1 MINMD
6 IYNELQYKIKVLD
19 ATIKELTKTGREY
32 AQAER
37 EYKIAICKKA
47 LELKDSGMPV
57 TLIQLVIYG
66 YQEIA
71 TLRFKRD
78 TAQVIY
84 NANQEAIN
92 STKLEIRILQNQI
105 EKEYYNEQ

>member
-1 MINMD
+1 MD
-6 IYNELQYKIKVLD
+6 LMEELERRTKILD
-19 ATIKELTKTGREY
+19 ASIRELTKTGKAY
-32 AQAER
+32 AEAER
-37 EYKIAICKKA
+37 EYKIAVCKKA
-47 LELKDSGMPV
+47 LELKDGGMPV

>member
-1 MINMD
+1 MD
-6 IYNELQYKIKVLD
+6 LMEELERRTKILD
-19 ATIKELTKTGREY
+19 ASIKELTKTGKAY
-32 AQAER
+32 AEAER
-37 EYKIAICKKA
+37 EYKIAVCKKA
-47 LELKDSGMPV
+47 LELKDGGMPV

>member
-1 MINMD
+1 MVSSMEVRVIRV
-6 IYNELQYKIKVLD
+6 ISAIPER
-19 ATIKELTKTGREY
+19 ELTKTGKAY
-32 AQAER
+32 AEAER
-37 EYKIAICKKA
+37 EYKIAVCKKA
-47 LELKDSGMPV
+47 LELKDGGMPV

>member
-1 MINMD
+1 MD
-6 IYNELQYKIKVLD
+6 LMEELERRTKILD
-19 ATIKELTKTGREY
+19 VSIRELTKTGKAY
-32 AQAER
+32 AEAER
-37 EYKIAICKKA
+37 EYKIAVCKKA
-47 LELKDSGMPV
+47 LELKDGGMPV

>member
-1 MINMD
+1 MD
-6 IYNELQYKIKVLD
+6 LMEELERRTKILD
-19 ATIKELTKTGREY
+19 ASIKELTKTGKAY
-32 AQAER
+32 AEAER
-37 EYKIAICKKA
+37 EYKIAVCKKA
-47 LELKDSGMPV
+47 LELKDGGMPV

-71 TLRFKRD
+71 TLRFKRE

-105 EKEYYNEQ
+105 EKEYYNGQ